1 MTTECHDIPDLAAD
15 AFTPDPDWAAPP
27 RQGAFPPSTAAT
39 PRRDIAGKAYMADPK
54 GFLVPIEAI
63 RPQDL
68 LADELVGKL
77 MLHAR
82 ELSAQIARFKDHTF
96 ADIADF
102 QALLAQEYDAR
113 AGGAKG
119 NMTFT
124 SFDGRMKVS
133 VQVADRIEFGAE
145 LQIAKTLV
153 DECLIDWSA
162 DSQPEL
168 RAVVTRAFQTD
179 KEGKINQA
187 ALFSI
192 LRLEIAD
199 ARWQRAMKAIR
210 DSMRVTGT
218 KSYVRFHVRAHG
230 NAPWEAVSLDIASL

>member
-1 MTTECHDIPDLAAD
+1 MTTDTLDIP
-15 AFTPDPDWAAPP
+15 AFTPDPMWGAVPP
-27 RQGAFPPSTAAT
+27 TTAAT
-39 PRRDIAGKAYMADPK
+39 PRQEIAGKLYMADPK
-54 GFLVPIEAI
+54 GALVPVETI

-77 MLHAR
+77 MRHAR
-82 ELSAQIARFKDHTF
+82 ALSAQIARFKAHTF
-96 ADIADF
+96 ADIAGF
-102 QALLAQEYDAR
+102 QELLSQEYDAR
-113 AGGAKG
+113 AGGTKG
-119 NMTFT
+119 NVTFS
-124 SFDGRMKVS
+124 SFDGCMKVS
-133 VQVADRIEFGAE
+133 IQVADRIEFGAE
-145 LQIAKTLV
+145 LQIAKGLV

-168 RAVVTRAFQTD
+168 RAVVARAFQTD
-179 KEGKINQA
+179 KEGQINQA

-218 KSYVRFHVRAHG
+218 KSYVRFHVRADG
-230 NAPWEAVSLDIASL
+230 AAPWEAVSLDIASL